1 MTDQEYYNL
10 AKYYIKNTIISSKIN
25 NAVKSRVIK
34 FRFRNSG
41 IYYE

>member
-25 NAVKSRVIK
+25 NAVNNRIIK
-34 FRFRNSG
+34 FRFKNSN